1 MYIWLNLIAS
11 CSISNEYI
19 YTTKNLM
26 ILLNGLKFNYMYIA
40 HAKFNYVSVS
50 YHLGLMHECKNSIKL
65 NNI

>member
-1 MYIWLNLIAS
+1 
-11 CSISNEYI
+11 
-19 YTTKNLM
+19 M

-65 NNI
+65 NNF